1 MQAKPQSI
9 KVWVPSIYV
18 DIVADL
24 ITDLC
29 TVCDGCTVYDA
40 QGYWMGKG
48 NTCEH
53 VKVVEAAFVGTSYA
67 AVSALLRQYVVQL
80 LDAGEECVMYS
91 VNGIGCIAEQKG
103 KENLRDRTTV
113 S

>member
-1 MQAKPQSI
+1 M
-9 KVWVPSIYV
+9 

-53 VKVVEAAFVGTSYA
+53 VKVVEAAFVGTSYT
-67 AVSALLRQYVVQL
+67 AVSALLRQYVEQL

-91 VNGIGCIAEQKG
+91 VNGIGCIAKQKD
-103 KENLRDRTTV
+103 KENLRDRFTI